1 MILYD
6 LFKSEKLD
14 SNGQPINAE
23 KFGTYSSID
32 ALYCTLT
39 KGGNRVNFLS
49 LIGQSAN
56 RPSNIIICLSM
67 PNMLFQFHFPG
78 WYNPDLCID
87 IKDKYEYYF
96 VKSYEAEL

>member
-14 SNGQPINAE
+14 SNGHPINAE

-32 ALYCTLT
+32 AIYCTLT
-39 KGGNRVNFLS
+39 KGGRASFLS
-49 LIGQSAN
+49 IIGQNDNSH
-56 RPSNIIICLSM
+56 SNIVKCLSV
-67 PNMLFQFHFPG
+67 PNMVFKFHFPG
-78 WYNPDLCID
+78 WYYPELCID

-96 VKSYEAEL
+96 VKSYETEL